1 MCLADAIQRGHP
13 RFHTKAERLEGQRP
27 AGGLPPEGGQQRGT
41 HGFPSSIRQ
50 VQGAWTAL
58 VGSSHS
64 ELSPMNCPHAGC
76 RLPDD
81 QGVPSSSGPRCEHRP
96 AVPAARGALFLME
109 EIPSCTGGPLSSQ
122 RHQDSTAVKASQE
135 ESKQPEAGQRPHVGT
150 EATRTLLLVAPH
162 PLSPGGQAAGLCLPT
177 HTPATG
183 RPPGTPLGR
192 NRSVEKG
199 GEEGT

>member
-1 MCLADAIQRGHP
+1 
-13 RFHTKAERLEGQRP
+13 
-27 AGGLPPEGGQQRGT
+27 
-41 HGFPSSIRQ
+41 
-50 VQGAWTAL
+50 
-58 VGSSHS
+58 
-64 ELSPMNCPHAGC
+64 
-76 RLPDD
+76 
-81 QGVPSSSGPRCEHRP
+81 
-96 AVPAARGALFLME
+96 ME

-177 HTPATG
+177 QTPATG
-183 RPPGTPLGR
+183 RPPGAPLGR